1 MQELID
7 RKVAK
12 IAFDNHQHIINLK
25 SHITKS
31 FLELAFFLKNNH
43 DKKYYQVLGY
53 DHFEE
58 YLGTPEIGLSRSYA
72 FKLIKVYEVWVEK
85 YNIEVEKL
93 QDIDVEKL
101 YIATTLIK
109 GEDYEERLEQ
119 ARTLS
124 RSDLRS
130 FTSGGYKRYNVITC
144 PYCKKMFEIKK
155 GEE

>member
-7 RKVAK
+7 RKIAK
-12 IAFDNHQHIINLK
+12 IAFENHTHIINLK
-25 SHITKS
+25 GKITKS
-31 FLELAFFLKNNH
+31 FLELAFFLKTNH
-43 DKKYYQVLGY
+43 DEKYYNVLGY
-53 DHFEE
+53 DSFSE
-58 YLGTPEIGLSRSYA
+58 YLGTPEIGLCRSYA
-72 FKLIKVYEVWVEK
+72 FKLIKIYEVWVEK

-124 RSDLRS
+124 RSDLRG
-130 FTSGGYKRYNVITC
+130 FTDRGYKQYKTVQC
-144 PYCKKMFEIKK
+144 PNCNFRFEIKR
-155 GEE
+155 GE